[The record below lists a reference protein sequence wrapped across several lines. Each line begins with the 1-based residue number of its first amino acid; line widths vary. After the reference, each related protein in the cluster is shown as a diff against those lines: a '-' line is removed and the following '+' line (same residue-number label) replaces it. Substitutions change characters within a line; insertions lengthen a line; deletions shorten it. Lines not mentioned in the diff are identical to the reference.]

1 MILQP
6 AQLAQLSTSHPCPI
20 LVIPHTM
27 GFEDDPFDE
36 ILNLEQDFYRDG
48 YELGVQDGKKAGM
61 VEGRFFG
68 LEKGFE
74 KFMTM
79 GDMHG
84 RADVWARRLKTNDM
98 REGADDLKSDKV
110 PIKDPAPLGN
120 LDKSPAT
127 GHPLSMENPRLVGHV
142 RHLYALTE
150 LDTFSS
156 KNGEDEVADFD
167 DRLKRAEGKIKVIE
181 RIIGE
186 RNVLETKDMKEASN
200 TTPSTKGDGSIE
212 DLSSLHV
219 RH

>member
-1 MILQP
+1 
-6 AQLAQLSTSHPCPI
+6 
-20 LVIPHTM
+20 M
-27 GFEDDPFDE
+27 GLEDDPFDE
-36 ILNLEQDFYRDG
+36 VLNLEQDFYKDG
-48 YELGVQDGKKAGM
+48 YELGVQDGKKAGL

-74 KFMTM
+74 KFTTM
-79 GDMHG
+79 GEMHG
-84 RADVWARRLKTNDM
+84 RADVWARRLRTNVT
-98 REGADDLKSDKV
+98 REGADDLNSDEAPV
-110 PIKDPAPLGN
+110 KDTEALGIP
-120 LDKSPAT
+120 DKSPAT
-127 GHPLSMENPRLVGHV
+127 GHPLSLENPRLTAHV

-150 LDTFSS
+150 LDTFST

-181 RIIGE
+181 RITGE
-186 RNVLETKDMKEASN
+186 RNALDSKDLKEASN